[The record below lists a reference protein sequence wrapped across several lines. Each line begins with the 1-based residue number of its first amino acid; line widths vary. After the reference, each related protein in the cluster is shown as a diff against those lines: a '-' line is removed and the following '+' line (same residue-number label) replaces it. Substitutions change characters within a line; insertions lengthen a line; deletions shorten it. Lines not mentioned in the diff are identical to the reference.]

1 MKKSKQAKRKKRIH
15 ITRFFLFLIS
25 AFLIS
30 YLLILERGI
39 NPKINHHLDKNCYFW
54 CAVAFTTLIFG
65 LITYLVTILLVYPCI
80 INPIFNGMNKL

>member
-1 MKKSKQAKRKKRIH
+1 MEKPKRKKRIH
-15 ITRFFLFLIS
+15 ITRFILFIIS

-39 NPKINHHLDKNCYFW
+39 NPKINHYLNKNCYFW
-54 CAVAFTTLIFG
+54 CAVAITTLIFA

-80 INPIFNGMNKL
+80 INPIFNGLGKL

>member
-1 MKKSKQAKRKKRIH
+1 MKSKQEKRKKRIH
-15 ITRFFLFLIS
+15 ITRFLLFLIS

-30 YLLILERGI
+30 YLLILERGV

-54 CAVAFTTLIFG
+54 CAVGITALIFG

-80 INPIFNGMNKL
+80 INPIFNCINKL

>member
-1 MKKSKQAKRKKRIH
+1 MKSKQEKKKRRIH
-15 ITRFFLFLIS
+15 ITRFLLFLIS

-54 CAVAFTTLIFG
+54 GVVAITTLIFG
-65 LITYLVTILLVYPCI
+65 LVTYSVTILLVYPCI
-80 INPIFNGMNKL
+80 INPIFNGLNKL

>member
-1 MKKSKQAKRKKRIH
+1 MKSKHEIRKKRIH
-15 ITRFFLFLIS
+15 ITRFILFLIS

-54 CAVAFTTLIFG
+54 CAVGLTTLVFG
-65 LITYLVTILLVYPCI
+65 LITYLVTMLVVYPCI
-80 INPIFNGMNKL
+80 INPLFTGVNKL